1 MFINIKV
8 NLKVE
13 LNMENQKSTRDKEN
27 LFRLLTEISDDMV
40 MQFDRDF
47 VHLYANPASARYLG
61 TDLEN
66 ITGKTHAQMGYRKEE
81 YEPWHARIEK
91 VFKTGVPHKEVYH
104 NTVLDKWFDWNLFP
118 ELGKDNYVISVI
130 SYTRDITELIHYQ
143 QKLQESNSTKDRL
156 FSILA
161 HDLRGPI
168 GSLEQ
173 MLNLFS
179 MEELDDETRSVI
191 MDDIKVTVKSSF
203 TLLDNLLN
211 WARIQSGPIT
221 MHPEKLC
228 VKSLLEN
235 VCKLLESQADQKLLS
250 ITVNGEESA
259 YIYSDSNSSEMVLR
273 NLLSNAI
280 KFTPEGGLIN
290 VSWHNEGDFIR
301 ISLSDNGVGIERER
315 LENLFRLTT
324 NTTWGTK
331 GEKGTGLG
339 LVLVKEFVE
348 KNGGNIEVTSTPGKG
363 STFSFTLPKFKS

>member
-1 MFINIKV
+1 
-8 NLKVE
+8 
-13 LNMENQKSTRDKEN
+13 MENHKTTRDKES

-40 MQFDRDF
+40 MQFDRNY

-61 TDLEN
+61 VDLED
-66 ITGKTHAQMGYRKEE
+66 IIGKTHAQMGYKKED
-81 YEPWHARIEK
+81 YDQWHARIKK
-91 VFKTGVPHKEVYH
+91 VFDTGLPHKEVYH
-104 NTVLDKWFDWNLFP
+104 NPVIEKWFDWNLFP

-130 SYTRDITELIHYQ
+130 SYTRDITELIHFQ
-143 QKLQESNSTKDRL
+143 HQLQESNITKDRL

-179 MEELDDETRSVI
+179 MEELDEETKEML

-211 WARIQSGPIT
+211 WARIQSGPIK
-221 MHPEKLC
+221 MHPEKIS
-228 VKSLLEN
+228 VKSLVEN
-235 VCKLLESQADQKLLS
+235 TQNLLESQAEQKSLHFDV
-250 ITVNGEESA
+250 TGDESA
-259 YIYSDSNSSEMVLR
+259 FIFSDINSSEMILR
-273 NLLSNAI
+273 NLVSNAI
-280 KFTPEGGLIN
+280 KFTPEQGQIN
-290 VSWHNEGDFIR
+290 IRWNEEGDFVR
-301 ISLSDNGVGIERER
+301 ISVSDNGVGIEKEK
-315 LENLFRLTT
+315 LDKLFTLTT

-348 KNGGNIEVTSTPGKG
+348 KNGGSIEVSSSPDKG
-363 STFSFTLPKFKS
+363 STFSFTLPRG